1 MAELFIALSVLAIFA
16 VIIAV
21 AVAMSGHRLG
31 GRTFRSLADLSREVS
46 TIVGLPAEREAGSW
60 YRRLDELSF
69 AGPLRGGRR
78 AKVDF
83 FSETVGSST
92 TTYVRFFVEVGG
104 APSLSIRPEWFSH
117 KLGKLIGVIR
127 EVEIGV
133 PEFDDRYLLEDAK
146 AEPTKKLLSQE
157 MRSFIDDAFARAQ
170 PRAVRFTP
178 TGIVVEAAASS
189 LDPDM
194 YPAVLTTLLR
204 CASLIDAKRVRVRVL
219 GGTRRLVVGPRGAP
233 RCAYCRADVTGEEPD
248 LVACERCT
256 TVVHAAC
263 WDEHGRCPIYGCEGR
278 SAERGR
284 DRARA

>member
-1 MAELFIALSVLAIFA
+1 MEPLVVVLVLVGLVALISAA
-16 VIIAV
+16 VWAV
-21 AVAMSGHRLG
+21 SGHHLG
-31 GRTFRSLADLSREVS
+31 GRKFKSLADLSAEVS

-83 FSETVGSST
+83 FSESVGSST
-92 TTYVRFFVEVGG
+92 ITFVRFFVEVVG
-104 APSLSIRPEWFSH
+104 APALSIRREWFTH
-117 KLGKLIGVIR
+117 KLGKLIGLVR

-133 PEFDDRYLLEDAK
+133 PEFDDRYLLEGAR
-146 AEPTKKLLSQE
+146 AEPTRTLLSQE
-157 MRSFIDDAFARAQ
+157 MRGLIDDAFERAR
-170 PRAVRFTP
+170 PRAVRFQP

-284 DRARA
+284 DRAR

>member
-1 MAELFIALSVLAIFA
+1 MEPLIVLVFM
-16 VIIAV
+16 VV
-21 AVAMSGHRLG
+21 AGVLLAGVVWASTGHRLG
-31 GRTFRSLADLSREVS
+31 GRRFESLAELSGAVS
-46 TIVGLPAEREAGSW
+46 EIVGLPAEREAGAWFRS
-60 YRRLDELSF
+60 LDELSF
-69 AGPLRGGRR
+69 AGSLRGGRR

-83 FSETVGSST
+83 FTESVGSST
-92 TTYVRFFVEVGG
+92 VTYVRFFVEVVG
-104 APSLSIRPEWFSH
+104 APRLAIQQESLAH
-117 KLGKLIGVIR
+117 KLGKLVGLVR

-133 PEFDDRYLLEDAK
+133 PGFDGRYLLE
-146 AEPTKKLLSQE
+146 AEEARPAKLLLSEQ
-157 MRSFIDDAFARAQ
+157 MRGLIDDAFERAK
-170 PRAVRFTP
+170 PRAVRFQP
-178 TGIVVEAAASS
+178 TGIVVEASASS

-194 YPAVLTTLLR
+194 YPAVLSTLLR

-278 SAERGR
+278 TPERAG
-284 DRARA
+284 ARA